1 MPLDFTGLSSLRWD
15 GLNGKRIWFNATTIA
30 GEYTTPTNS
39 QWRKTPIPVIDV
51 SSINQSES
59 SLSPCTDSRA
69 ELFLFVEHST
79 AHDIWG
85 GLYVCVCVCVCVCC
99 RRRTTAPMARLQ
111 TRAFQ
116 RSARSAELQV
126 LAART
131 ATAPVRAHR
140 QCLPRTVS
148 HLWWGCAETTCID
161 LTLRARDRQTL
172 GNDVPVLRRV

>member
-1 MPLDFTGLSSLRWD
+1 VLCSDGGGYSYRLCPRTEKLTEECFQRMPLDFTGLSSLRWD

-85 GLYVCVCVCVCVCC
+85 GLYVCVCVCVCVCVAAGGRRPRWQDC
-99 RRRTTAPMARLQ
+99 RPGLSSGLPGAPSSR
-111 TRAFQ
+111 
-116 RSARSAELQV
+116 
-126 LAART
+126 
-131 ATAPVRAHR
+131 
-140 QCLPRTVS
+140 C
-148 HLWWGCAETTCID
+148 
-161 LTLRARDRQTL
+161 
-172 GNDVPVLRRV
+172 